1 MIFHREANG
10 PRNLTK
16 VTQESLGTLPV
27 AEHRDR
33 LSSVTSLTGG
43 TVHHETTGKSLAK
56 EGKHSQVNRI
66 LTRAGSEPRDPRA

>member
-33 LSSVTSLTGG
+33 LSSVTSLM
-43 TVHHETTGKSLAK
+43 
-56 EGKHSQVNRI
+56 
-66 LTRAGSEPRDPRA
+66 RALGSPWPRKGNTHR

>member
-16 VTQESLGTLPV
+16 VTQESLGDI
-27 AEHRDR
+27 ASGRAQR
-33 LSSVTSLTGG
+33 LSSVASLTGG